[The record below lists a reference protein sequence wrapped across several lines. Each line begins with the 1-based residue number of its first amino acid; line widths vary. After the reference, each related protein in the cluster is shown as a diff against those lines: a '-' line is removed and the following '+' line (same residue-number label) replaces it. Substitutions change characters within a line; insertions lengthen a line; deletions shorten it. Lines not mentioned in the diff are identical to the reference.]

1 MRVLITG
8 HTGYIGARLVP
19 MVLKAGHDV
28 VGLDTDLFA
37 ECTFDGRLADV
48 PHLRK
53 DVRDVAREDLA
64 GIDAIIHL
72 AALSN
77 DPLGDYNPGL
87 TEEIN
92 EEASIRLARLARD
105 AGVSRFL
112 FASSCSNYGAAGS
125 DFLTEDAPLNPITAY
140 GRSKVAVE
148 KAVSALADDTFTPVY
163 MRASTAYGMSPRI
176 RFDLVIN
183 NLTAWAA
190 TTGRVF
196 IKSDGTPWRPVV
208 HVSDICRAYLAGLVA
223 PREAI
228 HNQAFN
234 IGLTTEN
241 YQVRDLARIVADVVP
256 DCEVEIAADA
266 APDARCYR
274 VDCNRIAK
282 ELPGFRPQWT
292 AERGVVE
299 LYEAY
304 KRVGLKL
311 EDFEGQRYMRIAH
324 VKHLIETGR
333 LNTSLRWTDQADA
346 A

>member
-37 ECTFDGRLADV
+37 DCTFDGRLADV
-48 PHLRK
+48 PHIRK
-53 DVRDVAREDLA
+53 DVRDVSREDLS

-92 EEASIRLARLARD
+92 EHASIRLARLARD

-125 DFLTEDAPLNPITAY
+125 EFLKEDAPLNPITAY

-148 KAVSALADDTFTPVY
+148 KAVAELASDGFTPVY

-208 HVSDICRAYLAGLVA
+208 HVSDICRAYVAGLAA
-223 PREAI
+223 PKEAI

-256 DCEVEIAADA
+256 NCEVEIAADA

-282 ELPGFRPQWT
+282 ELPGYRPQWT

-311 EDFEGQRYMRIAH
+311 EDFEGQRFMRIAH
-324 VKHLIETGR
+324 VKHLIENGR
-333 LNTSLRWTDQADA
+333 LDTSLRWTDQADA